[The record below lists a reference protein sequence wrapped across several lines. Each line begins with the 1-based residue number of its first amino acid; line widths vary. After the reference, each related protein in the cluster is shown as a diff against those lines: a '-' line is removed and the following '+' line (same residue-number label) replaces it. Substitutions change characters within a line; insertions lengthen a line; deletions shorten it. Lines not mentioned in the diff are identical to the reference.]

1 MTRRAGTHQPGDSRV
16 CCRAVRPETRAAVGD
31 GPLIASRHAGRRIFD
46 TAANGLFS
54 LATTQGYLSIVGVI
68 GSLYPVTTV
77 VLAYVVL
84 RERLERRQ
92 LCGVLAALAGV
103 AVIAAR

>member
-1 MTRRAGTHQPGDSRV
+1 MP
-16 CCRAVRPETRAAVGD
+16 
-31 GPLIASRHAGRRIFD
+31 
-46 TAANGLFS
+46 TAA
-54 LATTQGYLSIVGVI
+54 ATTATQGYLSIVGVI

-84 RERLERRQ
+84 HERLERRQ
-92 LCGVLAALAGV
+92 LLGVLAALAGV